1 MQANVG
7 NGFNSMDHQ
16 ILLVINGL
24 AGRYIVLD
32 KIGLFLTDY
41 FLYFALLGVALLW
54 LKKNVR
60 VNVYAALASVL
71 LARGVVVEIIKRL
84 VDRSRP
90 FEILDV
96 HNLAMAEGSGRAFP
110 SGHTAIFFSLAFAFY
125 GTKYFWPFLILAT
138 LASIAR
144 IYVGVHYPTDVL
156 ASIVIA
162 AVMVWLV
169 KTLFKNRVL
178 S

>member
-1 MQANVG
+1 
-7 NGFNSMDHQ
+7 MDHQ
-16 ILLVINGL
+16 ILLAINGF

-32 KIGLFLTDY
+32 KIGLFFSDY

-54 LKKNVR
+54 LRKNVR
-60 VNVYAALASVL
+60 VNVYASFVSVI
-71 LARGVVVEIIKRL
+71 LARGVVVEIAKRL
-84 VDRSRP
+84 VDRPRP
-90 FEILDV
+90 FEILDI
-96 HNLAMAEGSGRAFP
+96 HNIANASGSGRAFP

-125 GTKYFWPFLILAT
+125 GTKYFWPFLILAF

-162 AVMVWLV
+162 GLVVWLV